1 MSTDTDTL
9 DARRAALMAATLGV
23 HAPAEGAQL
32 PALWHWAWFSTAH
45 PSDRLGRDGHPAP
58 GVVLPDTGLPRRMW
72 AGGRLAFHRPLL
84 VGATLTRTV
93 TVGPVVEKSG
103 RTGRLAFLTQRATY
117 ADADGPCLTDEIDLV
132 FREDARPRSG
142 EPPGFDKL
150 SQREG
155 SGVDKLS
162 PRDGS
167 DQPSQPT
174 ASRTITPDAVQ
185 LFRYSALTFNGHRI
199 HYDADYARDVEGYAG
214 VVIHGPLLATW
225 LAALATEVVGPLRS
239 FSYRGVRASTLGMTL
254 GVHAGLPDA
263 DGAVRLWVTQPDG
276 GASMTATAMPA

>member
-9 DARRAALMAATLGV
+9 DARRAALLAATLGV
-23 HAPAEGAQL
+23 PAPVEGAEL
-32 PALWHWAWFSTAH
+32 PPLWHWAWFATAQ
-45 PSDRLGRDGHPAP
+45 PPEQLGRDGHPAP

-84 VGATLTRTV
+84 VGATLTRTA

-103 RTGRLAFLTQRATY
+103 RTGRLAFLTQRVTY

-132 FREDARPRSG
+132 FREDARPARDRA
-142 EPPGFDKL
+142 GFDKL
-150 SQREG
+150 SQRN
-155 SGVDKLS
+155 
-162 PRDGS
+162 
-167 DQPSQPT
+167 QPT

-254 GVHAGLPDA
+254 GVHAGPPDA

-276 GASMTATAMPA
+276 AASMTATAVPA